1 MNRTKICKYC
11 KTVIPKN
18 AKFCPSCYNK
28 QDSALKWVIIA
39 VIMLII
45 ITLPTEDKEEQN
57 QNKPK
62 TEHNTASSTDEITA
76 EPKKEETKKEYK
88 KTCKEYAYKD
98 VLRNPQKYIGKRIK
112 VTVQIS
118 SVHEPSLTNDTK
130 YYFAYSE
137 GKYGYWTGDRY
148 GIFDKR
154 SKEDMKLL
162 EDDVITVYGEIAD
175 PEHTESLIINSSEV
189 FCINMKYIDFISE

>member
-1 MNRTKICKYC
+1 MNGTKICKYC
-11 KTVIPKN
+11 KTMMPKN

-28 QDSALKWVIIA
+28 QDSALKWIIIA
-39 VIMLII
+39 AIVLII
-45 ITLPTEDKEEQN
+45 IALPTEEEQI
-57 QNKPK
+57 QNEPK
-62 TEHNTASSTDEITA
+62 TEQSIASSTDETTA
-76 EPKKEETKKEYK
+76 EPKKEETKEEYK
-88 KTCKEYAYKD
+88 KACKEYAYKD

-112 VTVQIS
+112 VTVKIS
-118 SVHEPSLTNDTK
+118 SVHETSLVNDTK

-137 GKYGYWTGDRY
+137 GEYGYWTGDRY

-162 EDDVITVYGEIAD
+162 EDDIITVYGEIAD
-175 PEHTESLIINSSEV
+175 PEYTKSLIVNSSEV